1 MVLTNPRV
9 QSALIAKLGDSS
21 SGKTQI
27 FSLLAFE
34 RRCLYKVFFCSKGA
48 TQFWFRLYQLKWIAD
63 VVAFSYILLF
73 RLSVQNMQCAPN
85 VAFDSSISCHW

>member
-21 SGKTQI
+21 RGKTQI

-34 RRCLYKVFFCSKGA
+34 RRCVYKVFFCS
-48 TQFWFRLYQLKWIAD
+48 FWFRLYQLKLVAD
-63 VVAFSYILLF
+63 VVACSYILVF
-73 RLSVQNMQCAPN
+73 HISVQNMQCAPN
-85 VAFDSSISCHW
+85 VAFDSSISCQCLV